1 MQETRK
7 LNLALRKT
15 HTRNAATITQLKSL
29 LSASAPL
36 SATAD
41 PSLAFLTTHPSATTL
56 GLSLAQPPSSSA
68 NAKAPLSENAQFFI
82 SQLPALR
89 QALEELKPRLTSLP
103 EKIGDVDWESRREE
117 RRAYIEARV
126 RKVVGSGGGDG
137 DAIKGVRVGREEV
150 RDLEGVVGGVA
161 KADRMEE

>member
-1 MQETRK
+1 M
-7 LNLALRKT
+7 
-15 HTRNAATITQLKSL
+15 
-29 LSASAPL
+29 
-36 SATAD
+36 
-41 PSLAFLTTHPSATTL
+41 
-56 GLSLAQPPSSSA
+56 
-68 NAKAPLSENAQFFI
+68 
-82 SQLPALR
+82 
-89 QALEELKPRLTSLP
+89 EELKPRLTSLP